1 MLRSIIWLL
10 TAAVGLIIITP
21 LGLLVRLFQNKD
33 PYSKP
38 PAVSRWVVE
47 NIIPLI
53 VRLGGCCCKVT
64 GTENIPEGAALYT
77 GNHQG
82 NFDVGLILY
91 ALGGYKIPIAKIEAS
106 KVPLA
111 NIWMRSLHLIFI
123 RRGDARQSAEC
134 MNTAAQ
140 QLEHGNSV
148 VVFPEGTRSKRREMN
163 EFKAGAFKPALKAG
177 VPVVP
182 FVIDGTYKCFE
193 ETGKLRKADVTL
205 HILPPVYPEKLGI
218 TKTKDLAP
226 LVQDMIQKQLD
237 ENASGQHIKN

>member
-1 MLRSIIWLL
+1 MMRTIIWLL
-10 TAAVGLIIITP
+10 YAVLGLIFFTPAALITR
-21 LGLLVRLFQNKD
+21 LLQNKD

-38 PAVSRWVVE
+38 PKFALWMAEKVIPTVVK
-47 NIIPLI
+47 
-53 VRLGGCCCKVT
+53 LGGCSCTVY

-91 ALGGYKIPIAKIEAS
+91 ALGGYRIPIAKIEAS

-111 NIWMRSLHLIFI
+111 NMWMKALHMIFI
-123 RRGDARQSAEC
+123 NRGDARQAAEC
-134 MNTAAQ
+134 MNTAAKQ
-140 QLEHGNSV
+140 MENGNSV
-148 VVFPEGTRSKRREMN
+148 VVFPEGTRSKCRTMN
-163 EFKAGAFKPALKAG
+163 EFKPGAFKSAFKAG

-193 ETGKLRKADVTL
+193 EQKKLKKSSVTL

-218 TKTKDLAP
+218 TKTKDLAI
-226 LVQDMIQKQLD
+226 LVQDMIQQQLD
-237 ENASGQHIKN
+237 RNSENL